1 MSKSKSAKNLATKI
15 MEKLIGKP
23 LPYLLNKKAH
33 LHDCDG
39 EPQFRFMYKKKL
51 IAINC
56 DEEGYCMVGVIDE
69 SGVETAKGFS
79 EKLSIL
85 MYMMYEDIYINR
97 GFEDAA

>member
-1 MSKSKSAKNLATKI
+1 MSKSTKKLATKI
-15 MEKLIGKP
+15 MKKLIDDP
-23 LPYLLNKKAH
+23 LNYLLNFNCN

-39 EPQFRFMYKKKL
+39 EPQFRFMLKNKL